1 MSRPELVGIGLAHET
16 DTDGMHPLRRVT
28 AVTTAL
34 VAASIAVSA
43 CTSTTSGQPTVSA
56 SERTVASTTQQR
68 PTSPPRP
75 TTTPPDPHAA
85 LTQVVQAAMT
95 DTSRFW
101 ATEGVVVP
109 TRAAIVTDQADAPC
123 SPSRDAEKAAQAVAW
138 ACDMVS
144 PQAVVVNTENLSTD
158 IARPFSDT
166 GVYIVVGHEQS
177 HIGLITLA
185 PATDTDDDTEER
197 RADCG
202 AGAYMAWVVAGQ
214 SPSVS
219 VSESDVANTTGAMW
233 SATAPE
239 RQKAFVHGFVN
250 GLKSCLTYRP

>member
-1 MSRPELVGIGLAHET
+1 MSMSRKA
-16 DTDGMHPLRRVT
+16 

-34 VAASIAVSA
+34 VAATLVLPA
-43 CTSTTSGQPTVSA
+43 CTSTTPGTATVSA
-56 SERTVASTTQQR
+56 SERTVASTTPTSTPR
-68 PTSPPRP
+68 PTSA
-75 TTTPPDPHAA
+75 PDPYAA
-85 LTQVVQAAMT
+85 LTKTVQAAMT

-101 ATEGVVVP
+101 ASEGVVVP
-109 TRAAIVTDQADAPC
+109 TRATIVTDQADAPC
-123 SPSRDAEKAAQAVAW
+123 SPSRDAKKAAQAVAW

-144 PQAVVVNTENLSTD
+144 PQAVVVNPENLSTD
-158 IARPFSDT
+158 IDRPFSDT
-166 GVYIVVGHEQS
+166 GVYIAIGHEQS
-177 HIGLITLA
+177 HIGLIALD
-185 PATDTDDDTEER
+185 PAADTDDNTEER

-202 AGAYMAWVVAGQ
+202 SGAYFGWVVAGQ

-219 VSESDVANTTGAMW
+219 VTESDVASTTGAMW